1 MPLLKNDIEINAI
14 STAYVYLISK
24 VQLYSM
30 IFQSPSIST
39 DAKNATKLFV
49 TLRIRNVTLDD
60 DSQYGAL
67 GRYEC
72 HAYAVN
78 DTHAQKYGFSVS
90 VIRSECCLFSV

>member
-1 MPLLKNDIEINAI
+1 
-14 STAYVYLISK
+14 
-24 VQLYSM
+24 M
-30 IFQSPSIST
+30 IFQSPSISA

-78 DTHAQKYGFSVS
+78 AKQTQRHGFSVN
-90 VIRSECCLFSV
+90 VIRRECCLFHV